1 MINFQFAIYY
11 GKCARGA
18 QISTKIHSA
27 AILIRGNVSSPS
39 VSLQLSSQ
47 LCHKI
52 KRHIKM
58 IMNNVINYY
67 WISLLLLFGTL
78 LGSMLST
85 SCIYP
90 FARLL
95 QSINCY
101 LILYFYNS
109 MINFNS
115 SVTICYNP

>member
-11 GKCARGA
+11 GKCALGA

-101 LILYFYNS
+101 LIL
-109 MINFNS
+109 
-115 SVTICYNP
+115 

>member
-78 LGSMLST
+78 MGSMLST

-95 QSINCY
+95 QSIYCY
-101 LILYFYNS
+101 FIL
-109 MINFNS
+109 
-115 SVTICYNP
+115 